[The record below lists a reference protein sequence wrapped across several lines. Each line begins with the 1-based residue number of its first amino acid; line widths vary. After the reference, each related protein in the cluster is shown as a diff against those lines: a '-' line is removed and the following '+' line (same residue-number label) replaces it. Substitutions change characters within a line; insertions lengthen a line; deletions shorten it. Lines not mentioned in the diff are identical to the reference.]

1 MKNKT
6 KYFASAFKTKYQTT
20 GILLLLLLLFENGLA
35 QKKFEFGMNVNSGY
49 YFAEEPIMGY
59 NIKDG
64 IQLGIGT
71 QVNYLLN
78 PKTKI
83 GMGVNYNYIKS
94 SDKVYYVPSPLI
106 PDLNAVEVPFTL
118 NRDILKNWF
127 ITAGA
132 AVYWHTGSIKPT
144 DGALGK
150 WEFGTGYR
158 FKNLAVS
165 MNYSQN
171 FKNHDIR
178 IGYEDSNRFSISEYK
193 RKILTLKL
201 EYPLCKF

>member
-6 KYFASAFKTKYQTT
+6 KYFASAFKTKCQTI
-20 GILLLLLLLFENGLA
+20 GILLLLLLLFEKVQA
-35 QKKFEFGMNVNSGY
+35 QQKFEFGMNVNSGY

-71 QVNYLLN
+71 QVNYLIN

-94 SDKVYYVPSPLI
+94 SDKVYYSPVRLM
-106 PDLNAVEVPFTL
+106 PDLSAIEIPFTVK
-118 NRDILKNWF
+118 RDILKNWF
-127 ITAGA
+127 ITAGS
-132 AVYWHTGSIKPT
+132 AVYWHTESIKPT

-150 WEFGTGYR
+150 WELGTGYR

-165 MNYSQN
+165 INYSQN

-178 IGYEDSNRFSISEYK
+178 IESENSSSFGISEYK
-193 RKILTLKL
+193 RRILTLKL
-201 EYPLCKF
+201 EYSLWKF

>member
-1 MKNKT
+1 MKNKSR
-6 KYFASAFKTKYQTT
+6 YFASVFKTKCQTIC
-20 GILLLLLLLFENGLA
+20 ILLILLLLFEKVQA
-35 QKKFEFGMNVNSGY
+35 QQKFELSANVNSGY

-71 QVNYLLN
+71 QVNYLIN

-83 GMGVNYNYIKS
+83 GMGINFNYIKS
-94 SDKVYYVPSPLI
+94 SEKTYYSPSPLI
-106 PDLNAVEVPFTL
+106 PDLGVVEVPITI
-118 NRDILKNWF
+118 NREILKNWY

-132 AVYWHTGSIKPT
+132 AVYWHKGDKKPVNGT
-144 DGALGK
+144 LGK
-150 WEFGTGYR
+150 WELGTGYR

-171 FKNHDIR
+171 FKNHEIR
-178 IGYEDSNRFSISEYK
+178 IDYEDPNRFGISEYK
-193 RKILTLKL
+193 RKILSVKL
-201 EYPLCKF
+201 EYSLWNF

>member
-6 KYFASAFKTKYQTT
+6 KYFASAFKTKCQTI
-20 GILLLLLLLFENGLA
+20 GMLLLLLLLFENAQA

-71 QVNYLLN
+71 QVNYLIN

-83 GMGVNYNYIKS
+83 GLGINFNYIKS
-94 SDKVYYVPSPLI
+94 SEKTYYVPSPLI
-106 PDLNAVEVPFTL
+106 PDLSAVEVPFTI
-118 NRDILKNWF
+118 NRDLLKNWF

-132 AVYWHTGSIKPT
+132 AVYWHTGDNKPVNGT
-144 DGALGK
+144 LGK
-150 WEFGTGYR
+150 WELGTGYR
-158 FKNLAVS
+158 FNKLAVS
-165 MNYSQN
+165 VNYSQN
-171 FKNHDIR
+171 FKNHEIR
-178 IGYEDSNRFSISEYK
+178 IGYEDPNRFGISGYK

-201 EYPLCKF
+201 EYPLWKF